1 MRQKEDGLISAKVT
15 PLPIA
20 HLITELNQHFLDALK
35 GVVPIWA
42 IAVLIA
48 VALCLPKIR
57 LLPFKVR
64 ETLRCVLLIVTALAA
79 VSWAW
84 SLMWASDDAY
94 ITFRYAENLVKGHGL
109 VYNPGERVEG
119 YTDFLWAIIA
129 AVVILFK
136 GDPGQA
142 SILINLA
149 SLVGVIYLVERL
161 GRRLQPAPILLGL
174 AAILVAANYTMAS
187 FGTACI
193 ETMFA
198 AMLVLLALE
207 RVDAGHPLAG
217 GIAGIAATLAH
228 PDHGIFYAV
237 LAAALFLE
245 KSRRKELILYLVP
258 FLALF
263 VPYFLW
269 RWSYYGDLMPNTFY
283 AKSADKLYFEQ
294 GIKYLL
300 ITIVGGGFWLSLPLG
315 VVGAFHVRK
324 TLIGRYALFIL
335 PVYLTYV
342 AKVGGDFM
350 LGRFFVP
357 AIPIWLLM
365 VDAGYRWLM
374 SRNHRRTALCLVL
387 PTTAIAL
394 PISAVKPGDIYQGVA
409 DEWTFGD
416 FKSFA
421 TMEVNSSGVSQGHGI
436 YQQLTARGHTP
447 KIAVW
452 GIGMLGY
459 YAKLPIFDLR
469 GLTSRSV
476 AHLPLERRGR
486 PGHEKVAS
494 PGIVVESNSDLSELP
509 VYPAPYAGMTGVSV
523 GGGRFHL
530 VRYDPKVI
538 SELPPG
544 IGFQNFAN
552 YLDSLVPMLAHK
564 PAFLVACDL
573 WQMREYYFSRNRDDM
588 RKARLAHAA
597 ALGDPTLAGLEPLL
611 LETRDFSQLGYKP
624 LRKFSFDATEA
635 AWLPEGRGVDW
646 PVNGLRPE
654 QDYPLGAQGRF
665 VNSFLPPE
673 DEAPTGRLV
682 SPEFQLQ
689 GDVVSFLIGG
699 GQAPDVEHIQLL
711 IDNQPVRSATGCDT
725 DWLGRRVWDVSQF
738 KGKLARYVIED
749 SGSGA
754 WGHVLVDEIVEWQA
768 P

>member
-1 MRQKEDGLISAKVT
+1 M
-15 PLPIA
+15 PIA
-20 HLITELNQHFLDALK
+20 HIIDELNQRFLDALK

-42 IAVLIA
+42 SAVLIA
-48 VALCLPKIR
+48 VALCLPRMR
-57 LLPFKVR
+57 LLPFRVR
-64 ETLRCVLLIVTALAA
+64 ETVRWVLLIITVLAGI
-79 VSWAW
+79 SWAW
-84 SLMWASDDAY
+84 SLLWASDDAY

-142 SILINLA
+142 SIIINLA
-149 SLVGVIYLVERL
+149 SLVGIIFLVERL
-161 GRRLQPAPILLGL
+161 GRRLQAAPILLGI

-217 GIAGIAATLAH
+217 GIAGIAATLTH
-228 PDHGIFYAV
+228 PDHGIFYAA

-245 KSRRKELILYLVP
+245 KSRRKELILYLIP
-258 FLALF
+258 FFTLF
-263 VPYFLW
+263 VPYFIW
-269 RWSYYGDLMPNTFY
+269 RWSYYGDLMPNTYY
-283 AKSADKLYFEQ
+283 AKSADKTYFEQ

-300 ITIVGGGFWLSLPLG
+300 ITIVGGGLWLTLPLG
-315 VVGAFHVRK
+315 AVGAFHARRS
-324 TLIGRYALFIL
+324 LIGRFALIIL

-357 AIPIWLLM
+357 AIPIWLLL
-365 VDAGYRWLM
+365 VDVGYRWLM
-374 SRNHRRTALCLVL
+374 SRNHWRVALCLLL

-394 PISAVKPGDIYQGVA
+394 PFAAVKPGDIYQGVA
-409 DEWTFGD
+409 DERTFGD
-416 FKSFA
+416 FRNFA
-421 TMEVNSSGVSQGHGI
+421 TMEVNSSGVAQGHGI
-436 YQQLTARGHTP
+436 YQQLTARGYTP
-447 KIAVW
+447 KMAIW
-452 GIGMLGY
+452 CIGMEGY

-476 AHLPLERRGR
+476 AHLPIEKRGR

-494 PGIVVESNSDLSELP
+494 PGLVVESNTDISDIP
-509 VYPAPYAGMTGVSV
+509 VYPTPYARLTSVFV
-523 GGGRFHL
+523 GGAPRHM

-538 SELPPG
+538 SGLPPG
-544 IGFQNFAN
+544 IGLQNFAH
-552 YLDSLVPMLAHK
+552 YLDSQVAALAQR
-564 PAFLVACDL
+564 PPYLVACDL
-573 WQMREYYFSRNRDDM
+573 WQMREYYFSRNNDEPR
-588 RKARLAHAA
+588 RSRLAQAA
-597 ALGDPTLAGLEPLL
+597 VIADPALAGLEPLL

-624 LRKFSFDATEA
+624 LRKFSFDTTEA
-635 AWLPEGRGVDW
+635 AWVPEGQAAHW
-646 PVNGLRPE
+646 LINGLRPE

-665 VNSFLPPE
+665 VNSFLPP
-673 DEAPTGRLV
+673 DSEAPTGRLT
-682 SPEFQLQ
+682 SPDFQIRGNVISL
-689 GDVVSFLIGG
+689 LIGG
-699 GQAPDVEHIQLL
+699 GQAPDVERIQLI

-725 DWLGRRVWDVSQF
+725 DWMGLRVWNVAQF
-738 KGKLARYVIED
+738 KGKSARYVIED
-749 SGSGA
+749 RGTGS
-754 WGHVLVDEIVEWQA
+754 WGHVLIDEIVEWQG